1 MLDEPYIVVERYD
14 RLPPAPG
21 TQLPRRIHQ
30 EDMCQAIGLMP
41 TRKYQEDGGPGIPQ
55 ITTLIR
61 RVSASPEVDVERFLK
76 ANMFNWL
83 IGGTDAHA
91 KNYSFLIGA
100 GDEIRLA
107 PLYDLS
113 SQLPYPDLIAQ
124 RVAMKIG
131 DHYDFALVTPA
142 DWRTLARS
150 CALDEE
156 RTIGTLTEMA
166 RALPDVVSAAHAQAR
181 SDGLSERVVGPL
193 AQRLIAH
200 TRERLASITATRSSG
215 AVRRRARPG

>member
-1 MLDEPYIVVERYD
+1 
-14 RLPPAPG
+14 
-21 TQLPRRIHQ
+21 
-30 EDMCQAIGLMP
+30 MP
-41 TRKYQEDGGPGIPQ
+41 TAKYQEDGGPGIPQ

-61 RVSASPEVDVERFLK
+61 RASAIPEVDVQRFLK

-91 KNYSFLIGA
+91 KNYSFLIDA
-100 GDEIRLA
+100 GDEMRLA

-124 RVAMKIG
+124 RVSMKIG
-131 DHYDFALVTPA
+131 DQYDIGRVTRT
-142 DWRTLARS
+142 DWQNLARS

-156 RTIGTLTEMA
+156 QIVATLTDMA

-181 SDGLSERVVGPL
+181 RDGLSEQVLGPL
-193 AQRLIAH
+193 AGRLIA
-200 TRERLASITATRSSG
+200 
-215 AVRRRARPG
+215 RAREVLALIRPSR